1 MESVL
6 SQSSFNEAQMFVFQ
20 TLAVTKGKQEKEE
33 LTALYLDY
41 VQRKMDAESEKWWNE
56 NNMTNEKLEE
66 ILNTHLRTP
75 Y

>member
-1 MESVL
+1 LKISIKIEWYGIRIVSIV
-6 SQSSFNEAQMFVFQ
+6 V
-20 TLAVTKGKQEKEE
+20 
-33 LTALYLDY
+33 LYLDY